1 MVAVNEINVRVP
13 GRAEQDGIAVG
24 PSHRCMSRRI
34 VGPEVGFYFDDASG
48 EKFVALAAN
57 EDLAQQIRADKAR
70 VTVIE

>member
-1 MVAVNEINVRVP
+1 
-13 GRAEQDGIAVG
+13 
-24 PSHRCMSRRI
+24 MSRRI